1 VSMGTLKVILFA
13 PGILCV
19 NELYE
24 PHYLFLAP
32 ILACEYVIVCSLHSY
47 VIGSFENFS
56 KTRKAFV
63 QSF

>member
-1 VSMGTLKVILFA
+1 MGTLKVILFA

-32 ILACEYVIVCSLHSY
+32 ILACEYGI
-47 VIGSFENFS
+47 
-56 KTRKAFV
+56 A
-63 QSF
+63 